1 MSRFGNKLSFAFL
14 LIFLLLITGV
24 VGFHYIANLNWLDAA
39 YMTVITA
46 STVGFGEIHTL
57 NEEARIFTMILIVA
71 NILVY
76 AYAIKIITEN
86 MLSAQFIKNLMRKR
100 MEKTVKKF
108 NDHVILVGYGRN
120 GKQAFQKLKTYGKK
134 VVVIDKISSDLL
146 MDQKSIFIDGDATE
160 DEILIKAG
168 IERASAIIT
177 TLGIDTDN
185 LYVVLSARQLNPN
198 ITIISRASNE
208 NSAKKL
214 KMAGA
219 HNIISPHKIGGDF
232 MASLLVTPGL
242 VEFIQQLSVEDRNK
256 RTNLEEISFDDC
268 PNMYHDKSIATL
280 DLRKLT
286 GCTII
291 GYKDP
296 AGEYFIN
303 PDAETVLV
311 KGSTLIILGQ
321 PDQIEKLNDLFN
333 IQ

>member
-1 MSRFGNKLSFAFL
+1 MNRYRNKLAFAVFL
-14 LIFLLLITGV
+14 IIILFLAGV
-24 VGFHYIANLNWLDAA
+24 AGFHYIADYSWLDAF
-39 YMTVITA
+39 YMTIITA
-46 STVGFGEIHTL
+46 STAGFGEIEPLGHD
-57 NEEARIFTMILIVA
+57 AKIFTSLLIIA

-76 AYAIKIITEN
+76 AYAITIISEHI
-86 MLSAQFIKNLMRKR
+86 LSAQFIKNLMRKR
-100 MEKTVKKF
+100 MENVVNRYK
-108 NDHVILVGYGRN
+108 DHVILVGFGRN
-120 GKQAFQKLKTYGKK
+120 GKQAFQKLKTYGKQ
-134 VVVIDKISSDLL
+134 VVVIE
-146 MDQKSIFIDGDATE
+146 KSIGEPESGKDFIFIDGDATD
-160 DEILIKAG
+160 DEVLKKAG
-168 IERASAIIT
+168 IEKAKAIIC

-185 LYVVLSARQLNPN
+185 LYVVLSARQLNPD

-208 NSAKKL
+208 NSAKKI

-219 HNIISPHKIGGDF
+219 HKIISPHKIGGEF

-268 PNMYHDKSIATL
+268 PEKYHNKSIATL

-296 AGEYFIN
+296 SGEYFIN
-303 PDAETVLV
+303 PDPDTVLV

-321 PDQIEKLNDLFN
+321 PNQIHRLNDLFN
-333 IQ
+333 IR